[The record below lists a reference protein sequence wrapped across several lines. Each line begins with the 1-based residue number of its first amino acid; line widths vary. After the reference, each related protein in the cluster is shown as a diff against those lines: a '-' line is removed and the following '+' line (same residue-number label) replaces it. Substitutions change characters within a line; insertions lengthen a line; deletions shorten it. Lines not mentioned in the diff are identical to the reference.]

1 MLVPFFKP
9 SLPSWEA
16 IEPDLKEMY
25 SSGMLAPGKYGDRFL
40 EKMKQY
46 LNVRYTVGFN
56 NCSSGLMALAG
67 YMKKVTNRNKVI
79 IPNFT
84 FASSWQAGDW
94 NNMDTILVDTDQNGL
109 ISIPQV
115 EEILK
120 KQGQE
125 IAYIMAVHMFGNP
138 APVEDLQR
146 LGIQYQVPII
156 YDSAHGLGSLYK
168 NKRLGNWGAAEV
180 FSFGTTKPLSAG
192 EGGLLTTND
201 PLLAD
206 AMQRAAQHG
215 HKVGTLDVE
224 VKSLNGRL
232 QEWNSILAYYGVLDL
247 EEQIVKRNE
256 LAQEYISLLT
266 QHLSNE
272 VRLLIPDETNR
283 SIWKDFT
290 VVINNIDIEKLSK
303 ELMSCGIGT
312 KRYYY
317 PSIDNLFVIKNKL
330 TDTKIE
336 KPVDLSQSHQLAQNC
351 ISLPFYTDMTKDEIN
366 YVVQELKKCLQ

>member
-1 MLVPFFKP
+1 
-9 SLPSWEA
+9 
-16 IEPDLKEMY
+16 
-25 SSGMLAPGKYGDRFL
+25 
-40 EKMKQY
+40 
-46 LNVRYTVGFN
+46 
-56 NCSSGLMALAG
+56 
-67 YMKKVTNRNKVI
+67 
-79 IPNFT
+79 
-84 FASSWQAGDW
+84 
-94 NNMDTILVDTDQNGL
+94 
-109 ISIPQV
+109 
-115 EEILK
+115 
-120 KQGQE
+120 
-125 IAYIMAVHMFGNP
+125 
-138 APVEDLQR
+138 
-146 LGIQYQVPII
+146 
-156 YDSAHGLGSLYK
+156 
-168 NKRLGNWGAAEV
+168 
-180 FSFGTTKPLSAG
+180 
-192 EGGLLTTND
+192 
-201 PLLAD
+201 
-206 AMQRAAQHG
+206 
-215 HKVGTLDVE
+215 
-224 VKSLNGRL
+224 
-232 QEWNSILAYYGVLDL
+232 VLDL